1 MGKIASYYLKTLVLW
16 EVLERENEKNFWT
29 QSPATL
35 FKILVRKFRD
45 ALKAGKI
52 PYFWN
57 KKNNL
62 IANINS
68 GVLSGYAAKLEKL
81 LEVMDNPNSY
91 KEVARY
97 LLTHSEFKEYNSKF
111 LHI

>member
-16 EVLERENEKNFWT
+16 EVVERENESSFWS
-29 QSPATL
+29 QNPAIL
-35 FKILVRKFRD
+35 FKILVGKFRD

-57 KKNNL
+57 KRNNL

-68 GVLSGYAAKLEKL
+68 GILAGYAAKLEKL
-81 LEVMDNPNSY
+81 LGVMDDPKTY
-91 KEVARY
+91 KEVAKY
-97 LLTHSEFKEYNSKF
+97 LLTSSEFREYNNKF
-111 LHI
+111 LHV